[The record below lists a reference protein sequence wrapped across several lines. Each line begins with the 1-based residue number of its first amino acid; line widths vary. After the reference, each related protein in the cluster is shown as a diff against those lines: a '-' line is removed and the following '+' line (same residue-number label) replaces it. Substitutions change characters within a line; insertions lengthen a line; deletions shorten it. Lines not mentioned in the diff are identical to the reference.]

1 MRVFFLYSVLL
12 FLSCSQ
18 NKPQED
24 YDIVTV
30 TEYENLYDIIGRL
43 SKVHIKVT
51 IEAPHHRNENN
62 EAFVTTYYGLRQ
74 YEYKTDSEY
83 TMRES
88 FASSGESRIVR
99 YSDKKKEELRLKN
112 GDTITYTFDRYYD
125 EDKIEYSRMKWKDSG
140 EISMAG
146 NYETYYFY
154 DKNGNNIKR
163 IETDLQTG
171 ESKQELITVLK
182 QIRQDTVI
190 TRKIVNDALQSVEKE
205 FVNEKKKVRKVEQ
218 ILDNSVEFVDVYIES
233 VENGIKVDVN
243 KSISKY
249 ACVIDSVYSKGDI
262 KIKSVKIDSSKD
274 MEMITTSEYDSKGNI
289 VKEIMKTKHKVQ

>member
-99 YSDKKKEELRLKN
+99 YNDKKKEELRLKN

-140 EISMAG
+140 EISVAG

-190 TRKIVNDALQSVEKE
+190 T
-205 FVNEKKKVRKVEQ
+205 
-218 ILDNSVEFVDVYIES
+218 
-233 VENGIKVDVN
+233 
-243 KSISKY
+243 
-249 ACVIDSVYSKGDI
+249 
-262 KIKSVKIDSSKD
+262 
-274 MEMITTSEYDSKGNI
+274 
-289 VKEIMKTKHKVQ
+289 